1 MQKVVGSSPIIRSLR
16 NPLETAGFFFRP
28 QCWRARASAAGPRVG
43 RVGAV
48 PEAPL
53 EDSGSGLAPAGDGWF
68 VVNVRDA
75 HWSTAENSEKKPP
88 GSDCRFESR
97 EFPFPQLGIKL
108 RVLEPGQP
116 NGLYHSE
123 NQQEAFLVLSGEC
136 RLLVEGEERLLRPWD
151 FFHSPAGTEHIFVGA
166 GDGPCVILMAGA
178 RLEDEQLHYPVSEL
192 AARYGASVEEET
204 SDFKDAYARFEPSRP
219 ERPSYWDQLPW
230 A

>member
-1 MQKVVGSSPIIRSLR
+1 
-16 NPLETAGFFFRP
+16 
-28 QCWRARASAAGPRVG
+28 
-43 RVGAV
+43 V
-48 PEAPL
+48 PEARL
-53 EDSGSGLAPAGDGWF
+53 EDFGSGLAPAGDGWF

-75 HWSTAENSEKKPP
+75 QWMTAENSEQKPP

-97 EFPFPQLGIKL
+97 EFPFPHLGIKL

-136 RLLVEGEERLLRPWD
+136 RLLVDGEERLLRPWD
-151 FFHSPAGTEHIFVGA
+151 FFHSPPGTEHIFVGA
-166 GDGPCVILMAGA
+166 GDGPCAILMVGA
-178 RLEDEQLHYPVSEL
+178 RLESEELHYPVSEL

-204 SDFKDAYARFEPSRP
+204 SDFEQVFPRFEPARR

>member
-1 MQKVVGSSPIIRSLR
+1 M
-16 NPLETAGFFFRP
+16 
-28 QCWRARASAAGPRVG
+28 
-43 RVGAV
+43 
-48 PEAPL
+48 PEASL

-75 HWSTAENSEKKPP
+75 RWMTAENVEKRPP

-97 EFPFPQLGIKL
+97 EFPFPQVGIKL

-136 RLLVEGEERLLRPWD
+136 RLLVEGEERLLRRWD
-151 FFHSPAGTEHIFVGA
+151 FFHSPPGTHHIFVGS
-166 GDGPCVILMAGA
+166 GEQPCVILMVGA
-178 RLEDEQLHYPVSEL
+178 RLENEQLHYPVSEL
-192 AARYGASVEEET
+192 AARYGASAEEET
-204 SDFKDAYARFEPSRP
+204 SDFDDVYVRFEPSRP
-219 ERPSYWDQLPW
+219 KRPSYWNQLPW

>member
-1 MQKVVGSSPIIRSLR
+1 M
-16 NPLETAGFFFRP
+16 
-28 QCWRARASAAGPRVG
+28 
-43 RVGAV
+43 

-53 EDSGSGLAPAGDGWF
+53 VDSGSGLAPAGGGWF

-75 HWSTAENSEKKPP
+75 QWSTAENVKRKPP

-97 EFPFPQLGIKL
+97 EFPFAQLGVKL

-136 RLLVEGEERLLRPWD
+136 RLLVEGEERLLGPWD
-151 FFHSPAGTEHIFVGA
+151 FFHSPPETEHIFVGA
-166 GDGPCVILMAGA
+166 GSGPCVILMAGA
-178 RLEDEQLHYPVSEL
+178 RLESEELHYPVSAL
-192 AARYGASVEEET
+192 AARYGASVEQET
-204 SDFKDAYARFEPSRP
+204 SDFEQVYVRFEPSRR
-219 ERPSYWDQLPW
+219 ELPSYWDQLPW